1 MEPNEASLSILMF
14 PWLAHGHVF
23 PYLELAKNL
32 TKHNFTI
39 FFCSTPI
46 ILQSLPIPH
55 HLPITLIPLHLPS
68 PPELPPDLHTTK
80 HVPPHLMPLLRD
92 TFHTSKAA
100 FSAILASLRPDILL
114 FDAFQ
119 PWAAEAAAKIDIP
132 AVHFATTG
140 AAAYSFYYHL
150 FFKKNTPFP
159 HDALYLRPH
168 ELEALQQAADSNLRD
183 SDLSEGLPHFTRSRD
198 VILMKTSRGV
208 EGKYL
213 DYLSLLCNKK
223 IVPVGPLITTT
234 TTTTTTEKTD
244 IMDWLSK
251 KERWSTIYISFG
263 SENYLNKKQMEE
275 MAKGLEASRANFIWV
290 VRFPLGEREE
300 EEKEE
305 EGILPLGFEER
316 VGERGKIVKGWAPQA
331 EILAH
336 ESVCGFVSHCG
347 MSSTIESV
355 YFGVPVIGVPF
366 KVDQPLN
373 SRVLVEAG
381 VGVEVARDDSGDFR
395 GDDVAEAIRRVVEGG
410 EEMRVRA
417 AGMRETMRG
426 EEECAV
432 AEAAAHLR
440 RICGEGFVKHDRS
453 TIEKNGLG
461 STLFH

>member
-1 MEPNEASLSILMF
+1 MESNEASLSILMF
-14 PWLAHGHVF
+14 PWIAHGHVF

-32 TKHNFTI
+32 TKHNFNI

-46 ILQSLPIPH
+46 ILQSLPLPH
-55 HLPITLIPLHLPS
+55 HLPITLVPLHLPS

-80 HVPPHLMPLLRD
+80 HAPPHLMTLLRD
-92 TFHTSKAA
+92 TFHASKAA
-100 FSAILASLRPDILL
+100 FSAILASLHPDILIY
-114 FDAFQ
+114 DAFQ
-119 PWAAEAAAKIDIP
+119 PWAAEAAAKSEIP

-168 ELEALQQAADSNLRD
+168 ELEALLAVGSNLRD
-183 SDLSEGLPHFTRSRD
+183 SDTDSDQLSEGLPHFTRSRD
-198 VILMKTSRGV
+198 VILMRTLSRGV

-234 TTTTTTEKTD
+234 TTTTTTDETDSD

-251 KERWSTIYISFG
+251 KERSSTIYVSFG
-263 SENYLNKKQMEE
+263 SENYLNKKQVQE

-290 VRFPLGEREE
+290 VRFPLGER
-300 EEKEE
+300 KEE
-305 EGILPLGFEER
+305 IDLPLGFVER

-331 EILAH
+331 EILSH

-347 MSSTIESV
+347 MSSMIESV

-381 VGVEVARDDSGDFR
+381 VGVEVARDDNGDFR
-395 GDDVAEAIRRVVEGG
+395 GDDVAEAIGRVVEGG
-410 EEMRVRA
+410 EEMRARA
-417 AGMRETMRG
+417 ARMRETMRG
-426 EEECAV
+426 EGECAV

-440 RICGEGFVKHDRS
+440 RICREGFV
-453 TIEKNGLG
+453 
-461 STLFH
+461 

>member
-1 MEPNEASLSILMF
+1 MESNQASLSILMF

-46 ILQSLPIPH
+46 ILQSLPLPH

-80 HVPPHLMPLLRD
+80 HAPPHLMPLLRD
-92 TFHTSKAA
+92 TFHASKAA

-114 FDAFQ
+114 YDAFQ
-119 PWAAEAAAKIDIP
+119 PWAAEAATKFEIP

-150 FFKKNTPFP
+150 FLKKTTPFP

-168 ELEALQQAADSNLRD
+168 EREALQQAADSNLRD

-198 VILMKTSRGV
+198 IVLMKTSRGV

-223 IVPVGPLITTT
+223 IVPVGPLVS
-234 TTTTTTEKTD
+234 TTEKTDSD

-251 KERWSTIYISFG
+251 KERSSTIYISFG
-263 SENYLNKKQMEE
+263 SENYLNKKQVQE

-300 EEKEE
+300 EEEA
-305 EGILPLGFEER
+305 LPLGFEER
-316 VGERGKIVKGWAPQA
+316 VGERGKIVEGWAPQA
-331 EILAH
+331 EILSH
-336 ESVCGFVSHCG
+336 ENVCGFVSHCG
-347 MSSTIESV
+347 MSSMIESV

-381 VGVEVARDDSGDFR
+381 VGVEVVRDDSGDFR
-395 GDDVAEAIRRVVEGG
+395 GDDVAEAIGRVVEGG
-410 EEMRVRA
+410 EEMRARA
-417 AGMRETMRG
+417 AGMREAMRG

-440 RICGEGFVKHDRS
+440 RICREGFVKHDRC
-453 TIEKNGLG
+453 TIEKNGFG

>member
-1 MEPNEASLSILMF
+1 MESNQESLSILMF
-14 PWLAHGHVF
+14 PWLAHGHAF

-80 HVPPHLMPLLRD
+80 HAPPHLMPLLHD
-92 TFHTSKAA
+92 TFHASKPA
-100 FSAILASLRPDILL
+100 FSAILASLRPDILI

-119 PWAAEAAAKIDIP
+119 PWAAEAAAKFEIP
-132 AVHFATTG
+132 AVHFAATG

-150 FFKKNTPFP
+150 CLKKTTPFP

-168 ELEALQQAADSNLRD
+168 EMEALQQAADSNLGD

-198 VILMKTSRGV
+198 VILMKTSRGL

-234 TTTTTTEKTD
+234 TTTITTEKTDSD

-251 KERWSTIYISFG
+251 KERLSTIYISFG
-263 SENYLNKKQMEE
+263 SENYLNKKQVHE

-290 VRFPLGEREE
+290 VRLPLGEREE
-300 EEKEE
+300 EE
-305 EGILPLGFEER
+305 IDLPLGFEER

-331 EILAH
+331 EILSH
-336 ESVCGFVSHCG
+336 ENVCGFVSHCG
-347 MSSTIESV
+347 MSSMIESV
-355 YFGVPVIGVPF
+355 YFGVPVISIPF

-381 VGVEVARDDSGDFR
+381 VGVEVARDDNGDFQ
-395 GDDVAEAIRRVVEGG
+395 GDDVAEAIGRVVEGG
-410 EEMRVRA
+410 EGMRARA

-432 AEAAAHLR
+432 ASATVHLR
-440 RICGEGFVKHDRS
+440 RICREGFVKHNIV
-453 TIEKNGLG
+453 IEKNSLG
-461 STLFH
+461 NSTLFH